1 MSFHIISS
9 NSIVFHVISYIISIP
24 NTPIVG
30 YIHLLR
36 LEAQKL
42 DFSATSEIANMAVQM
57 AVEQASLEAPI
68 NVQL

>member
-1 MSFHIISS
+1 MSFHIID
-9 NSIVFHVISYIISIP
+9 IISIP